1 MGLKRMIARTEA
13 FFKGMVFDCR
23 SCGQCVLDKTGLIC
37 PMTCPKGLR
46 NGPCGGTL
54 EGRCEVYPDK
64 DCVWVRIHER
74 TAPGS
79 LSAPPLIASPDSA
92 LFHTSS
98 YLNRLTGVDIQAQ
111 AALPSLGV
119 PKRRKHS
126 PLQTESGLERALKSG
141 AFVRTCEVR
150 SPREAE
156 FTALRSEV
164 EGLKDHFDAI
174 NATAYLNG
182 RPSLPSAR
190 TAAELRRLGVEP
202 IVQSTCRDHT
212 KTTFIAEL
220 VNSTLYEVHNVLC
233 LTGDSYVGTP
243 KIKQVFDM
251 DAALMLYEARHL
263 RETGRIHFTDAAMK
277 RPPRPFLGAAINPF
291 TTPRNIPIRRLEQKV
306 LAGADF
312 VQTQL
317 VFDLDRF
324 ADFMRSCCRQG
335 LDDEVFILAGIPVM
349 TSRKVCE
356 MLPRIPG
363 IHLPEAVAR
372 RFRESA
378 DLRAFGVEWARAAIA
393 AVREMP
399 GVSGVHLML
408 MGTDH
413 SVLPEV
419 VSGLGRSAIGPGAG
433 VDAARRGRD
442 PAAPTR
448 SCDIV
453 ATQPG

>member
-1 MGLKRMIARTEA
+1 MGMKRLIARTEA

-54 EGRCEVYPDK
+54 EGRCEVYPGK

-98 YLNRLTGVDIQAQ
+98 YLNRLTGIDIQAQ
-111 AALPSLGV
+111 AALPALDLQ
-119 PKRRKHS
+119 PRRKQA
-126 PLQTESGLERALKSG
+126 PQQTASGLERVLKSG

-150 SPREAE
+150 SPREAD
-156 FTALRSEV
+156 FTDLRNEV
-164 EGLKDHFDAI
+164 GCLKDHFDAI

-190 TAAELRRLGVEP
+190 TAAELKRLGVEP

-220 VNSTLYEVHNVLC
+220 VNNTMNEVHNVLC

-263 RETGRIHFTDAAMK
+263 RETGRINFTGIAMK

-291 TTPRNIPIRRLEQKV
+291 TTPSNIPIRRLAQKIA
-306 LAGADF
+306 AGADF
-312 VQTQL
+312 IQTQL

-324 ADFMRSCCRQG
+324 ASFMRTCCSQG
-335 LDDEVFILAGIPVM
+335 LDKEIFILAGIPVL
-349 TSRKVCE
+349 TSMKVCE

-363 IHLPEAVAR
+363 IHFPEATAR
-372 RFRESA
+372 RFRSCT
-378 DLRAFGVEWARAAIA
+378 DIRAFGVEWARAAIA
-393 AVREMP
+393 AVRELP

-413 SVLPEV
+413 GVLPEV
-419 VSGLGRSAIGPGAG
+419 VAELGQPAVRATDGADETG
-433 VDAARRGRD
+433 CDRD
-442 PAAPTR
+442 L
-448 SCDIV
+448 
-453 ATQPG
+453 ATQATTTDIIEVQPG